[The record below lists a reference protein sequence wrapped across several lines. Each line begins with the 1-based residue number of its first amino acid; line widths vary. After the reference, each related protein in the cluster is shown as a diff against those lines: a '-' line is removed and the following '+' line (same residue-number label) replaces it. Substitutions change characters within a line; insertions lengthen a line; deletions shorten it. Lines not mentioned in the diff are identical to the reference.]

1 MFEHRASC
9 GLQCTNVVALEEFAP
24 HPRLVGARYGAP

>member
-1 MFEHRASC
+1 
-9 GLQCTNVVALEEFAP
+9 LQCTNVVALEEFAR